1 MFIRN
6 GHHVLWATVASG
18 STIPLPPSLLSA
30 EGELMEELLHEF
42 LALFQEPTGL
52 PPPQNM
58 MHMIH
63 LLPGTMLVAVQPYRY
78 AHA

>member
-1 MFIRN
+1 
-6 GHHVLWATVASG
+6 
-18 STIPLPPSLLSA
+18 LSA

-63 LLPGTMLVAVQPYRY
+63 LLPGTTLVAVQPYRY
-78 AHA
+78 AYA